1 MQVTAAVLEEHH
13 KPLNVQELE
22 IDEPLAGEVLVKI
35 VASGVCHT
43 DAPPY
48 FHASLSFGHV
58 SWPGSPGPGIV

>member
-35 VASGVCHT
+35 VASG
-43 DAPPY
+43 
-48 FHASLSFGHV
+48 SSV
-58 SWPGSPGPGIV
+58 SYTHLTLPTN